1 MWVVLNKEDISDKK
15 SIAKFEDE
23 IKNKFNFSKK
33 QIYSISSLT
42 GNGVDKLIS
51 ALAKKV

>member
-1 MWVVLNKEDISDKK
+1 MWIVLNKEDILDKK
-15 SIAKFEDE
+15 SLAKHENE

-51 ALAKKV
+51 ALAKTV